1 MPITDVVAE
10 LQWRG
15 LVHQTTD
22 PELGKKLQAG
32 PVSVYCGFD
41 PSGDS
46 LHVGNLLGLIN
57 LRRFQKAGHRPIAL
71 AGGGT
76 GFIGDPSGK
85 SEERSLLT
93 KEQLEKNIAGIK
105 GEMARVLDFSAKGDN
120 AALLVNNADWLTKF
134 SFIDFLRDVGKHFTV
149 NHMMEKES
157 VRARLEDREHGISF
171 TEFSYML
178 LQAYDFLHLHDTF
191 GCTLQVGG
199 SDQFGNITA
208 GCELIRRTYAK
219 QAVEKHAHGLT
230 WPLLTRS
237 DGKKFG
243 KTEDGAIY
251 LSPHRTSPYAFY
263 QYFINV
269 PDADATAMLRTFT
282 EFTREEIAQLEA
294 QAQKEPQAR
303 HAQRALAKAL
313 TELVHG
319 VTEREKAEQAA
330 AALFGGGK
338 GGAGGGLKDLD
349 EAALLE
355 LVKEAPN
362 GTLAKSRLAGDG
374 APLVELMAESALWS
388 SKGEAKNAAKAG
400 GVYLNNEQVKEPA
413 AKVTGKDLLH
423 GRYLVLRKGKK
434 HYFLF
439 KVE

>member
-1 MPITDVVAE
+1 MPIADVVVE

-15 LVHQTTD
+15 LVHQSTD
-22 PELGKKLQAG
+22 PDLGRKLLAG
-32 PVSVYCGFD
+32 PVTVYCGFD
-41 PSGDS
+41 PSSDS

-105 GEMARVLDFSAKGDN
+105 GEMARVLDFDAKGDN
-120 AALLVNNADWLTKF
+120 AALLVNNADWLAKF
-134 SFIDFLRDVGKHFTV
+134 GFIDFLRDVGKHFTV

-191 GCTLQVGG
+191 GCTMQVGG

-219 QAVEKHAHGLT
+219 QGVAKHADGLT

-243 KTEDGAIY
+243 KTEEGAIF

-269 PDADATAMLRTFT
+269 PDADAASMLRTFT
-282 EFTREEIAQLEA
+282 EFAREEIADLEA
-294 QAQKEPQAR
+294 KAQKEPQAR
-303 HAQRALAKAL
+303 HAQRALAKHL

-319 VTEREKAEQAA
+319 AAEREKAEQAA

-349 EAALLE
+349 EGALLE
-355 LVKEAPN
+355 LVREAPN
-362 GTLAKSRLAGDG
+362 GSVAKARLDGEG

-388 SKGEAKNAAKAG
+388 SKGEAKKAAKAG
-400 GVYLNNEQVKEPA
+400 GVYLNNEQVNDPA
-413 AKVTGKDLLH
+413 AKVAGKDLLH
-423 GRYLVLRKGKK
+423 GKYLVLRKGKK

-439 KVE
+439 KAE